1 MTTPPKTR
9 EEWESAINDIVW
21 HHKFG
26 GPDDWKNC
34 RSRRIDSIMSLQA
47 IADGAQTEI
56 ARLTTQAAGYAIE
69 REALQAEVDKA
80 RNENTELLR
89 SLCSA
94 NNQIE
99 QLQTAQ
105 DEAKDALQ
113 AEVERLKAEV
123 VSTDALADSLRF
135 RLEEANKLLASAA
148 DLLSIKIAIKAYLE
162 SYNNWI
168 SCNCSVQYEN
178 ELIEFANE
186 NRRVLFGIV
195 GMTEKHVTS
204 DDEIEKARQPK

>member
-9 EEWESAINDIVW
+9 EEWEIEL
-21 HHKFG
+21 
-26 GPDDWKNC
+26 
-34 RSRRIDSIMSLQA
+34 SRLTDTLVRDSQWGEEFRRHLDSIMSLQA

-69 REALQAEVDKA
+69 RESLQAEVDKT

-99 QLQTAQ
+99 QFQTAQ

-113 AEVERLKAEV
+113 AEVERLRSNDVMRLFEADRHNF
-123 VSTDALADSLRF
+123 STRPCSTC
-135 RLEEANKLLASAA
+135 AA
-148 DLLSIKIAIKAYLE
+148 ITTVTKKD
-162 SYNNWI
+162 
-168 SCNCSVQYEN
+168 
-178 ELIEFANE
+178 
-186 NRRVLFGIV
+186 FGCTA
-195 GMTEKHVTS
+195 MR
-204 DDEIEKARQPK
+204 IEKARQPK